1 MALGWLKTGTGLAL
15 IVIAAFVMIHPDA
28 DLLEGLF
35 HPRQDAHQDLAFAI
49 TVQLD
54 EPPVVA
60 ATAPLDTTPVVTVYR
75 PDSFDLQCVR
85 LC

>member
-15 IVIAAFVMIHPDA
+15 VVIAVFVMIHPDA

-35 HPRQDAHQDLAFAI
+35 HPGQDAHQDLAFAI

-60 ATAPLDTTPVVTVYR
+60 ATAPLDTTPVLTAYR
-75 PDSFDLQCVR
+75 PSSLDLQCVR